1 MYLVTLHHR
10 YFSATTIPATEKQLT
25 LTCLFLGALCRC
37 RLIQGALTGEGEV
50 MDQSEEDSVVLDHH
64 QKEVEQQPSD
74 QSVVHAGSPDQMEV
88 REQPTR
94 GQEGDG
100 GEELDTDL
108 EADGTL
114 R

>member
-1 MYLVTLHHR
+1 MLPQKNSSPV
-10 YFSATTIPATEKQLT
+10 SSS
-25 LTCLFLGALCRC
+25 GLCAGVEQ
-37 RLIQGALTGEGEV
+37 IQGAFTGEGEV
-50 MDQSEEDSVVLDHH
+50 MDQSEEDSVVLNHH
-64 QKEVEQQPSD
+64 RKEVEQQPSD

-94 GQEGDG
+94 GQEGDS

-108 EADGTL
+108 ETDGTL